1 MRALRKTF
9 KSNERCTTILGNAY
23 LIRLATRSV
32 PKSNRSCSEIS
43 EYGATALITLECFS
57 KRTQPT
63 ASWVNKPACLGMVP
77 QEPTAS
83 VVKKPGRV
91 EMAPQ
96 EPTDGA
102 GRAPLCWYH
111 SCVASEAPG
120 VAGKKK

>member
-43 EYGATALITLECFS
+43 EYGGTALITLEGFS
-57 KRTQPT
+57 KRTHPT
-63 ASWVNKPACLGMVP
+63 ASRVNKPACLDMVP

-83 VVKKPGRV
+83 WVKARSCR
-91 EMAPQ
+91 
-96 EPTDGA
+96 DGA
-102 GRAPLCWYH
+102 ARALEELH
-111 SCVASEAPG
+111 RVDIVLA
-120 VAGKKK
+120 